1 MNHGISLLDVTDPRF
16 AQGAY
21 AGGGVQN
28 IDLAKNV
35 VTLRDQGGQLV
46 QMDLGQADVHIDKT
60 LASYAAGFKLQE
72 GCADIA
78 SPPIVVPNASD
89 KFWTWDKDDAF
100 QLVQDMVSSAGGAV
114 KEVSMRLS
122 NTGFATKQFAL
133 QAFVPTEVQ
142 ANADAPLNPT
152 LAAMRRIM
160 NAMMLAREVRVATLL
175 RTAGSHANTITS
187 TATTKW
193 NAGSA
198 SNPIQD
204 LFTLI
209 EASLQPIT
217 DIIMSEQT
225 AHDFMQNAAVQKY
238 LAYKQAVPGLQ
249 HVSSDG
255 RGSGTSMESFS
266 AMLGLPPIHV
276 AAMKYKTAA
285 STYSYVWGGDVLL
298 LHRPPA
304 GVPKDGQDI
313 AASYT
318 FRWGG
323 GQVGDATVQGGFIVR
338 SFFNQFRGPRG
349 GQQIV
354 VTMND
359 AEVSTSTLVSG
370 LIIGAHQ

>member
-1 MNHGISLLDVTDPRF
+1 MNHGIQLIDVSDRRYS
-16 AQGAY
+16 QGAY
-21 AGGGVQN
+21 GNNVQA
-28 IDLAKNV
+28 IDLAQNV
-35 VTLRDQGGQLV
+35 VTLRDNGGQLI

-60 LASYAAGFKLQE
+60 LASYAAGFRLQE
-72 GCADIA
+72 GVADVA
-78 SPPIVVPNASD
+78 SPAVVVPNASD
-89 KFWTWDKDDAF
+89 KFWTWDKDDTF
-100 QLVQDMVSSAGGAV
+100 QLVQDMASSAGGAV
-114 KEVSMRLS
+114 KEISMRLS
-122 NTGFATKQFAL
+122 NTAFQTKQFAL

-160 NAMMLAREVRVATLL
+160 NAMMLAREVRVANLL
-175 RTAGSHANTITS
+175 RTSANHANTITCS
-187 TATTKW
+187 ASTKW
-193 NAGSA
+193 NAGAS

-217 DIIMSEQT
+217 DIIMSEQV
-225 AHDFMQNAAVQKY
+225 AHDFMQNAAVQKFI
-238 LAYKQAVPGLQ
+238 AYKNAVPGLQ
-249 HVSSDG
+249 RVTSDG
-255 RGSGTSMESFS
+255 RANSTSMDQFS
-266 AMLGLPPIHV
+266 AVLGLPPIHI
-276 AAMKYKTAA
+276 AAMKYKTGAT
-285 STYSYVWGGDVLL
+285 TYPYVWGGDVVL
-298 LHRPPA
+298 LHKPPS
-304 GVPKDGQDI
+304 GVPRDGQDI

-318 FRWGG
+318 FRWSG

-359 AEVSTSTLVSG
+359 AEVSTSTQVSG